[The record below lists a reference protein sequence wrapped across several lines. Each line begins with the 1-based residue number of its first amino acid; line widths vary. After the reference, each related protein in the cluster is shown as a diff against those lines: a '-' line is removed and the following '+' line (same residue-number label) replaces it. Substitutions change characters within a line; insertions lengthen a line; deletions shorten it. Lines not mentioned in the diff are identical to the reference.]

1 MRIGVLSYYHVGRRV
16 SLEES
21 RLKQEGQIL
30 AATVRIFRAAN
41 CQLVFDSG
49 GPSIL
54 HQGKRFPHLDVLI
67 PRMTVLKHVELQ
79 SALLKQF
86 QLSGVPVVN
95 GFRPINRAKNK
106 LNTMQ
111 ILSHHGIPVPKT
123 IVIRRMSQL
132 DFAVKY
138 LGGLPVIL
146 KSPFGSY
153 GSGVVIADTKRSL
166 TSSLG
171 AIFGGQE
178 MSIVLLQQF
187 IRESKGKD
195 IRVFVVGGKVTAAM
209 MRQAAFGEFRS
220 NIELGGAGEKVE
232 ITPDEASVALRAASV
247 LGLEIAGVDIVRSD
261 FGPLVLEVN
270 GNPGFKK
277 LEEVTGANV
286 ARAIIEHAL
295 SRAGKGDSD
304 YAQ

>member
-16 SLEES
+16 SVEES
-21 RLKQEGQIL
+21 RLKQEGQSL
-30 AATVRIFRAAN
+30 GAPVRIFRAAN
-41 CQLVFDSG
+41 CQLVFDAR

-54 HQGKRFPHLDVLI
+54 HKGKKFPALDVLI

-86 QLSGVPVVN
+86 QLSGVPVIN

-111 ILSHHGIPVPKT
+111 ILSHHGVPVPRT

-146 KSPFGSY
+146 KTPFGSY

-166 TSSLG
+166 TSSID

-178 MSIVLLQQF
+178 MNIILLQQF

-195 IRVFVVGGKVTAAM
+195 IRVFVVGGKVVAAM
-209 MRQAAFGEFRS
+209 MRQAVRGEFRS
-220 NIELGGAGEKVE
+220 NIELGGAGEVVT
-232 ITPDEASVALRAASV
+232 ITPDEERIALRATET
-247 LGLEIAGVDIVRSD
+247 LGLEIAGVDIVRSNS
-261 FGPLVLEVN
+261 GPLVLEVN

-277 LEEVTGANV
+277 LEEVTGINI
-286 ARAIIEHAL
+286 ARTIIEHAI
-295 SRAGKGDSD
+295 SRAGKQDSD
-304 YAQ
+304 YV